1 MCRKYGVKCQLNT
14 EVNKEFLRE
23 FNADAIILA
32 TGGKPACPPMEGIDG
47 PRVTTA
53 QEILDNNVNPG
64 QNVLV
69 IGGGMTG
76 VETADYMGEH
86 GKAVTILE
94 MRPDIAL
101 DDAPTPRAFL
111 MPRLAD
117 RGIQQIVNATVRK
130 FNEDGVV
137 YEQFGQE
144 FTIGGFDT
152 IVLAMGVKPYN
163 QLEETA
169 RKVCGQVF
177 VIGDANEPG
186 PANKATEAGLAAA
199 LAL

>member
-1 MCRKYGVKCQLNT
+1 MEDHNYKIRKASFPGKDRLNGTEKPFCRASHGNKLRQLRRFCN
-14 EVNKEFLRE
+14 
-23 FNADAIILA
+23 
-32 TGGKPACPPMEGIDG
+32 G

-69 IGGGMTG
+69 ISGGMTG

-101 DDAPTPRAFL
+101 DEAPTPRAFL

-117 RGIQQIVNATVRK
+117 RGIQKIVNATVKK
-130 FNEDGVV
+130 FTEDGVV

-144 FTIGGFDT
+144 YTIVGFDT

-163 QLEETA
+163 PLEEA
-169 RKVCGQVF
+169 AGKVCDEVY
-177 VIGDANEPG
+177 VVGDAKEAG

>member
-1 MCRKYGVKCQLNT
+1 MELKNRFV
-14 EVNKEFLRE
+14 V
-23 FNADAIILA
+23 
-32 TGGKPACPPMEGIDG
+32 PPMGTNLGNYEGF
-47 PRVTTA
+47 VTDRMIEYSRTRALGGFGLIIIEVTA
-53 QEILDNNVNPG
+53 VDP
-64 QNVLV
+64 
-69 IGGGMTG
+69 
-76 VETADYMGEH
+76 H

-101 DDAPTPRAFL
+101 DEAPTSRAFL

-117 RGIQQIVNATVRK
+117 RGIQKIVNATVKK

-137 YEQFGQE
+137 YEQFGRE

-152 IVLAMGVKPYN
+152 IVLAMGVMPN
-163 QLEETA
+163 NPLEEAA

-177 VIGDANEPG
+177 VIGDAKEPG